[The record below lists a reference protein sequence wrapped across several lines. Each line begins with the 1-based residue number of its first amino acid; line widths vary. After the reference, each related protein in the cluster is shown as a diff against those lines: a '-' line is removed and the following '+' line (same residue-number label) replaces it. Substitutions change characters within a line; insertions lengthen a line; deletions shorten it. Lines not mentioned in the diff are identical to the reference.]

1 MTKQYTFNYE
11 SKSIVILSSS
21 FAKKAGIPGT
31 KESAILVD
39 LMTQFPGYS
48 IVKGYTEKIRSN
60 KYKNITYANM
70 RAHITAMSETEEDA
84 QKALKELDRQ
94 IELAKIQKNPFMAVR
109 DWFLKKYPE
118 VRPEEDAE

>member
-60 KYKNITYANM
+60 KYKNITYVSSTIYPSLSSIM
-70 RAHITAMSETEEDA
+70 T
-84 QKALKELDRQ
+84 
-94 IELAKIQKNPFMAVR
+94 NPLSVLMFPII
-109 DWFLKKYPE
+109 KYPLPMQMAF
-118 VRPEEDAE
+118 RSFGRR

>member
-1 MTKQYTFNYE
+1 MTKQYTFNYD
-11 SKSIVILSSS
+11 SKAIVILSST

-70 RAHITAMSETEEDA
+70 RAHINAMSETEEDA
-84 QKALKELDRQ
+84 QKALTSIRKS
-94 IELAKIQKNPFMAVR
+94 IPFTSPAS
-109 DWFLKKYPE
+109 
-118 VRPEEDAE
+118 